1 MRKLSHYLWKSGSRN
16 RRKIVVLI
24 VVAHVESDEVQRAV
38 VGIGFKTLVEHVMFR
53 NEVARNR
60 V

>member
-1 MRKLSHYLWKSGSRN
+1 
-16 RRKIVVLI
+16 VVLI
-24 VVAHVESDEVQRAV
+24 VVTHVESDEVQRAI